1 MPLSADEVEQE
12 LISRWDVEAQKAK
25 LLARLCQGCIGWA
38 ISASRNDELLRR
50 YCEERDSILDIM
62 YCGYEER
69 FAYAAQ
75 LARQF
80 NQRREITLD
89 VLKLWQDLWRDLMLI
104 KNGFKEAII
113 NIDIEERLSRL
124 SEETDLSDI
133 RHFIENIQQ
142 AMQNLRR
149 NANPRLA
156 LEVLMMD
163 IPARKRER
171 IGS

>member
-1 MPLSADEVEQE
+1 
-12 LISRWDVEAQKAK
+12 
-25 LLARLCQGCIGWA
+25 
-38 ISASRNDELLRR
+38 
-50 YCEERDSILDIM
+50 M